1 MTRRFVLLAL
11 PVLAAF
17 AAAPLSAKA
26 KPKPRPVPAAPAPPL
41 GDVVRIAMVTE
52 KGTIELELDHKRAPI
67 TVQNFV
73 RYVDL
78 KRFDGMAF
86 YRTMKLAWG
95 TPPNGLIQTGLQGN
109 PLKVLKPI
117 AHEPTTLTGL
127 SHTAGALSM
136 ARNAP
141 GTATAD
147 FSIMVSDLTGL
158 DADPRS
164 ANPELQAGYAVFGR
178 VTAGMDVARA
188 IWDAPT
194 SPTKG
199 EGAMKGQM
207 LEPPVRVLT
216 VRRMP

>member
-1 MTRRFVLLAL
+1 M
-11 PVLAAF
+11 
-17 AAAPLSAKA
+17 
-26 KPKPRPVPAAPAPPL
+26 
-41 GDVVRIAMVTE
+41 
-52 KGTIELELDHKRAPI
+52 
-67 TVQNFV
+67 QNFV

-95 TPPNGLIQTGLQGN
+95 TPPNGLIQTGLQGS